1 MPLNIVAIRTKF
13 VEATNGQVGFVATIE
28 TLFIAISSKSLS
40 RIVNKVNRK
49 NFFLIASL
57 LVMLDNLLTIFSL
70 ELNLLIVSRM
80 IAGLGSGAIVATV
93 VATIARG
100 SNGQMTFALLNS
112 GVGVMGIMLP
122 FLLPI
127 IIKSNGMEGAYSLHF
142 LISLMTLFFLY
153 LITLDDRESDEI
165 SSLES
170 YQGVSGWIAML
181 GTALIFLAHAG
192 MFSFS
197 AKIGE
202 SLGIS
207 VTKIGYIFMSGG
219 VLTIIGPLMA
229 GFIGQRFGSL
239 IPCLIL
245 TVILLITGI
254 IISNITAPIFFYM
267 AMPLF
272 AMVPMVLTPFFLG
285 AIAKL
290 DPTGGLAAAHPAFAT
305 MGSAAGPVVMGYVA
319 DWQGFTRIGRV
330 VLTVILVGA
339 PLISIALLEA
349 DRK

>member
-1 MPLNIVAIRTKF
+1 
-13 VEATNGQVGFVATIE
+13 
-28 TLFIAISSKSLS
+28 
-40 RIVNKVNRK
+40 
-49 NFFLIASL
+49 
-57 LVMLDNLLTIFSL
+57 
-70 ELNLLIVSRM
+70 M

-207 VTKIGYIFMSGG
+207 VTKIGYIFMC
-219 VLTIIGPLMA
+219 LL
-229 GFIGQRFGSL
+229 FL
-239 IPCLIL
+239 I
-245 TVILLITGI
+245 
-254 IISNITAPIFFYM
+254 F
-267 AMPLF
+267 
-272 AMVPMVLTPFFLG
+272 
-285 AIAKL
+285 
-290 DPTGGLAAAHPAFAT
+290 
-305 MGSAAGPVVMGYVA
+305 
-319 DWQGFTRIGRV
+319 
-330 VLTVILVGA
+330 
-339 PLISIALLEA
+339 
-349 DRK
+349 